1 MYDYIVVGAGT
12 AGCVLANRLSESP
25 ATRVLLLE
33 AGPADTK
40 MEIHVP
46 AAFSKLFKSAVDWNY
61 ETVPQSELGGRRLY
75 WPRGKML
82 GGTSSMNAQMHVRG
96 NRADYDGWA
105 ALGNAGWSYDN
116 VLPYFRKSE
125 RNERGPSPYRGTDGP
140 LNVARLRE
148 PNPAT
153 RAFLEAAQQ
162 AGLARS
168 DDINGARQDGVD
180 YTQVTQKHGRRWSAA
195 DAYLRPAAHRRNLSI
210 VTDAHAT
217 RILFERRHAVGVEY
231 LVKGRRETAR
241 ATREVIV
248 AGGAVNSPQLLMLS
262 GVGPAAHLRER
273 GIEVVLNLPG
283 VGQHLQDHLACGVI
297 VFARQPVTLV
307 AAESPA
313 NLLRYL
319 LLRRGPLTSNVGE
332 ACGFVRSSAELEAPD
347 LELIFAPV
355 PYLEHGLVKPP
366 GHGITVGAILLLPK
380 STGSITLRSANPL
393 DAPVID
399 PRYLSDPDGRD
410 FRLLVAGMKLAHRV
424 MRSPALAAFAG
435 EPMQPGRE
443 LRTDAEFEA
452 LVRERSETLYHPVGT
467 CRMGSDAMAVVDAQ
481 LRVRGLEA
489 LRVVDASV
497 MPEMIRGHTNSP
509 TVMIAEKAA
518 DLIKGRPTPLEIP
531 ESMAATPPA
540 AGTAS

>member
-1 MYDYIVVGAGT
+1 MYDYILVGAGT
-12 AGCVLANRLSESP
+12 AGCVLANRLTESA

-40 MEIHVP
+40 TEIRIP
-46 AAFSKLFKSAVDWNY
+46 AAFSKLFKTAVDWNY
-61 ETVPQSELGGRRLY
+61 ETVPQPELAGRRLY

-105 ALGNAGWSYDN
+105 ALGNAGWSYDD

-125 RNERGPSPYRGTDGP
+125 HSELGPSPYRGTDGP

-162 AGLARS
+162 AGLGRS
-168 DDINGARQDGVD
+168 EDVNGARQDGAD
-180 YTQVTQKHGRRWSAA
+180 YTQVTQKRGRRWSVA
-195 DAYLRPAAHRRNLSI
+195 DAYLRPASRRKNLSI

-217 RILFERRHAVGVEY
+217 RILFERRRAVGVEY
-231 LVKGRRETAR
+231 LVKGRRETAL
-241 ATREVIV
+241 AAREVIV
-248 AGGAVNSPQLLMLS
+248 AGGAINSPQLLMLS
-262 GVGPAAHLRER
+262 GVGPAAHMREH
-273 GIEVVLNLPG
+273 GIEPVLDLPG

-307 AAESPA
+307 TAESPA

-319 LLRRGPLTSNVGE
+319 FLRRGPLTSNVGE
-332 ACGFVRSSAELEAPD
+332 ACGFVRSSAELEVPD

-366 GHGITVGAILLLPK
+366 GHGITVGAILLQPK

-393 DAPVID
+393 GAPVID
-399 PRYLSDPDGRD
+399 PRYLSDPDGLD
-410 FRLLVAGMKLAHRV
+410 FRTLVAGMKLAHRV

-435 EPMQPGRE
+435 EPIQPDRE
-443 LRTDAEFEA
+443 PRTDADFEA

-467 CRMGSDAMAVVDAQ
+467 CRMGAEAMAVVDAQ

-497 MPEMIRGHTNSP
+497 MPQIIRGHTNSP

-518 DLIKGRPTPLEIP
+518 DLIRGASAMADTPSRVVL
-531 ESMAATPPA
+531 TP
-540 AGTAS
+540 